1 LFPLPSRLAGL
12 PHFVRQLAPCQSHLF
27 IFRLN
32 NQIAVAPL
40 QLEIA
45 IPRLTEPVLETEGPS
60 QSVLFFNKVCEEG
73 EVITLR
79 EEGITV
85 YPMVT

>member
-1 LFPLPSRLAGL
+1 MLHATY
-12 PHFVRQLAPCQSHLF
+12 QSYLF

-40 QLEIA
+40 QLEISF
-45 IPRLTEPVLETEGPS
+45 PRLTEPVLETEGPS
-60 QSVLFFNKVCEEG
+60 QSVLLLDKVCEEG

-79 EEGITV
+79 EECISMNV
-85 YPMVT
+85 MVA